1 MKKSD
6 YKIVWTDEA
15 KADLKDIYNFI
26 KKKSS
31 QGAKNVI
38 SDIRNA
44 PKSVYFPHQ
53 NQDELYN
60 NQYMRIVVRDY
71 KILYKTNEQSD
82 ELIIYAIFDT
92 RQDPYKLSEIKS
104 KSPNS

>member
-1 MKKSD
+1 MSKSG
-6 YKIVWTDEA
+6 YKIVWTAEA
-15 KADLKDIYNFI
+15 KADLKDIYTFI
-26 KKKSS
+26 KKESL

-38 SDIRNA
+38 SDIKNA

-71 KILYKTNEQSD
+71 KILYKISEQTK
-82 ELIIYAIFDT
+82 ELIIYAVFDA
-92 RQDPYKLSEIKS
+92 RQNPIKLSQK
-104 KSPNS
+104 